1 MVLCKLS
8 INKDGGGMRLFMNKA
23 KKNQIVIY
31 SIVLMLVVAG
41 YLNYIENDKALEIS
55 ANTQN
60 TTNIGDATLVSNNE
74 IKQEE
79 TVNEELSK
87 NEIQQETNN
96 NQAEKL
102 NEEESKEDNT
112 SSVTVSFNED
122 DEYFANSKLEREK
135 MYSQML
141 ENYQKILENE
151 SISEEQ
157 KSIAS
162 TEITKINNTR
172 NSIMICEN
180 LIAIKG
186 FEKAVILS
194 NGESVNVIIETKELK
209 AEEIAQIQN
218 IITREMGTKIE
229 NIHIMKK

>member
-1 MVLCKLS
+1 
-8 INKDGGGMRLFMNKA
+8 MNKA

-41 YLNYIENDKALEIS
+41 YLNYIENDKLIEIS

-122 DEYFANSKLEREK
+122 DEYFVNSKLEREK

-180 LIAIKG
+180 LIIIKG
-186 FEKAVILS
+186 FEEVVIFV
-194 NGESVNVIIETKELK
+194 NGESVNVIIKTKELK

-218 IITREMGTKIE
+218 IITREIGTKIE

>member
-1 MVLCKLS
+1 
-8 INKDGGGMRLFMNKA
+8 MNKA

-41 YLNYIENDKALEIS
+41 YLNHIENDKAVEIS
-55 ANTQN
+55 AKTQN

-74 IKQEE
+74 IKQEQQDE
-79 TVNEELSK
+79 RMKEESSQQTSQNKIESEKQEEVQSKINEK
-87 NEIQQETNN
+87 
-96 NQAEKL
+96 QAEKA
-102 NEEESKEDNT
+102 NEEESKKDNDST
-112 SSVTVSFNED
+112 VTVTFNEE

-162 TEITKINNTR
+162 TEITKINNTL

-186 FEKAVILS
+186 FEEAVILA
-194 NGESVNVIIETKELK
+194 NGESVNIIIKTKELK
-209 AEEIAQIQN
+209 TEEIAQIQN
-218 IITREMGTKIE
+218 IVTREMGTKIE

>member
-1 MVLCKLS
+1 
-8 INKDGGGMRLFMNKA
+8 MNKA

-102 NEEESKEDNT
+102 NKEESKEDNT

-122 DEYFANSKLEREK
+122 DEYFVNSKLEREK

-180 LIAIKG
+180 LIIIKG
-186 FEKAVILS
+186 FEEVVIFV
-194 NGESVNVIIETKELK
+194 NGESVNVIIKTKELK

-218 IITREMGTKIE
+218 IITREIGTKIE